1 MSAPTDAEFTPLLGA
16 EPAPGDARSARRTSA
31 RVTALGAAL
40 SVGAVAAIACAG
52 LGGGSAL
59 AALGAP
65 GVVPGA
71 RPAGD
76 TLALHPGDDFWDVVD
91 RGFAETRR
99 QARAAAGA
107 AIGLVRTPVDPN
119 QPSLGSVQLSRDAA
133 ARKAARIEARRAA
146 REEEHKRLAE
156 KRQKER
162 RAARAAS
169 EAMDRKRV
177 RVEARVAA
185 GEEGAGVGENRRED
199 GAPRREE
206 GAPRRVGVGGRVG
219 GHDPLHARDRAM
231 IGQSAQPSNAESS
244 DADALAESSDAD
256 ALAELERV
264 KRDAREN
271 ARAARR
277 EARAHDRA
285 QAAEE
290 AELAELTTDV
300 EALERDASDED
311 VVAANPETLA
321 AAEHQIADRIDA
333 IKKAEEDEALV
344 EAQEE
349 ALAAA
354 IDAPE
359 PGTPERPI
367 VSDPLVERASRVNPA
382 IRAAAAKIENI
393 KKDDPAAIRG
403 DDLTYVAEVE
413 AEEESARRVNPE
425 VLEEDVE
432 RMDAFV
438 QDVADAEEGGGQLSP
453 EEDKAMKKLERVA
466 ARVEQRRTREADKQ
480 EVMMAREDDV
490 ATHPEALRRELERI
504 EIALENVN
512 AARDAGDGVEEAR
525 DLAEAAEALE
535 RAVERNADAVQEGLA
550 ERARRAEQSAER
562 SVMRRAEAAD
572 EEMETLKRVVEDAEV
587 REESDDAAED
597 AETEAELEML
607 QARLDAIRLE
617 EKRALEQARGVEMT
631 PTAERQAMK
640 DAVVGPDVAPAP
652 DSAEEAEAFSVVG
665 PDDVAPAPESAE
677 EAFSASAKA
686 SATKLA
692 DELLKEETSM
702 DELTAELIPT
712 AAEEATIES
721 VEAEAKAIMDDA
733 FNEYAAESDA
743 ADDAS
748 AMDDAAQ
755 YDSSEA
761 SVPSP
766 LTEEDAVDDAFAA
779 AAAATKGKMDDFADA
794 IAVDDSSA
802 VADDSAQYDSSAVA
816 DDSAQYDSS
825 AVADDSA
832 QYDSS
837 AVADD
842 SAQYDSSAVADD
854 SAQYDSSAAAA
865 SADDSA
871 QYDSSAVADDSAQYD
886 SSAVADDS
894 AQYDSS
900 AAAASVDDSAQY
912 DSSAA
917 AASADEQYDSSFA
930 ADAHYDSSAAA
941 ASADEQYD
949 SSFAAVSVDPNE
961 AALEETTAIVMTKAA
976 DASESNVASTTLL
989 VDDEGAKSPA
999 YVPSTID
1006 TTRDI
1011 LDGARAALDGEDVSV
1026 DEDFDR
1032 AAYDVTSRELAK
1044 YAGEIPTGNDVGARA
1059 MEAIVA
1065 EKEAARDANVERDA
1079 WFASTR
1085 ASMGTPDGDA
1095 EATSTSTSRSMSRR
1109 ESADDEVHPAV
1120 AKYGGARAG
1129 GRANRKDDRLGE
1141 FGESKSS
1148 ARRSIPLAERDVV
1161 DAESR
1166 RFLEADRTSLTSAV
1180 EDILGAP
1187 LVRDDADV
1195 LELRRRS
1202 KKMPSSRRPTHADVV
1217 AAATLAAS
1225 ETRAPEFRNAF
1236 GEIPGLLQHVERR
1249 HSKKVARADDMR
1261 YVTYANDAYWPV
1273 ARVLLRSLARN
1284 SPETLTRTTVMLTS
1298 EENMRECAALAERL
1312 GHDCF
1317 LDADVSHVLGE
1328 YVHDDGSQIAGTMA
1342 ADAGL
1347 VAGAMDEE
1355 KAAVRAA
1362 TGKALRV
1369 AWCWRK
1375 VHVVYS
1381 LVKGGFPVT
1390 FLDASTVVLGDLGG
1404 PIRSRLDAGAT
1415 IVTLSDFGG
1424 EKEQETINTG
1434 ILAARPGAATERF
1447 LEQWMELEKDATET
1461 EQAYLT
1467 WDLAPRARATG
1478 MVISALPHDSFPSFL
1493 TFDKRRHISDEAAGW
1508 TSTSER
1514 GGYSVHAA
1522 YCGSIPGKLAFLERV
1537 ENMARFPGKVH
1548 EPSKEE
1554 LEGCDTY
1561 DRDKFLKCGRA
1572 PWDGDC

>member
-1 MSAPTDAEFTPLLGA
+1 M
-16 EPAPGDARSARRTSA
+16 
-31 RVTALGAAL
+31 
-40 SVGAVAAIACAG
+40 
-52 LGGGSAL
+52 
-59 AALGAP
+59 
-65 GVVPGA
+65 
-71 RPAGD
+71 
-76 TLALHPGDDFWDVVD
+76 
-91 RGFAETRR
+91 
-99 QARAAAGA
+99 
-107 AIGLVRTPVDPN
+107 
-119 QPSLGSVQLSRDAA
+119 
-133 ARKAARIEARRAA
+133 
-146 REEEHKRLAE
+146 
-156 KRQKER
+156 
-162 RAARAAS
+162 
-169 EAMDRKRV
+169 
-177 RVEARVAA
+177 
-185 GEEGAGVGENRRED
+185 
-199 GAPRREE
+199 
-206 GAPRRVGVGGRVG
+206 
-219 GHDPLHARDRAM
+219 
-231 IGQSAQPSNAESS
+231 
-244 DADALAESSDAD
+244 
-256 ALAELERV
+256 
-264 KRDAREN
+264 
-271 ARAARR
+271 
-277 EARAHDRA
+277 
-285 QAAEE
+285 
-290 AELAELTTDV
+290 
-300 EALERDASDED
+300 
-311 VVAANPETLA
+311 
-321 AAEHQIADRIDA
+321 
-333 IKKAEEDEALV
+333 
-344 EAQEE
+344 
-349 ALAAA
+349 
-354 IDAPE
+354 
-359 PGTPERPI
+359 
-367 VSDPLVERASRVNPA
+367 
-382 IRAAAAKIENI
+382 
-393 KKDDPAAIRG
+393 
-403 DDLTYVAEVE
+403 
-413 AEEESARRVNPE
+413 
-425 VLEEDVE
+425 
-432 RMDAFV
+432 
-438 QDVADAEEGGGQLSP
+438 
-453 EEDKAMKKLERVA
+453 
-466 ARVEQRRTREADKQ
+466 
-480 EVMMAREDDV
+480 
-490 ATHPEALRRELERI
+490 
-504 EIALENVN
+504 
-512 AARDAGDGVEEAR
+512 
-525 DLAEAAEALE
+525 
-535 RAVERNADAVQEGLA
+535 
-550 ERARRAEQSAER
+550 
-562 SVMRRAEAAD
+562 
-572 EEMETLKRVVEDAEV
+572 
-587 REESDDAAED
+587 
-597 AETEAELEML
+597 
-607 QARLDAIRLE
+607 
-617 EKRALEQARGVEMT
+617 
-631 PTAERQAMK
+631 
-640 DAVVGPDVAPAP
+640 
-652 DSAEEAEAFSVVG
+652 
-665 PDDVAPAPESAE
+665 
-677 EAFSASAKA
+677 
-686 SATKLA
+686 
-692 DELLKEETSM
+692 
-702 DELTAELIPT
+702 
-712 AAEEATIES
+712 
-721 VEAEAKAIMDDA
+721 
-733 FNEYAAESDA
+733 
-743 ADDAS
+743 
-748 AMDDAAQ
+748 
-755 YDSSEA
+755 
-761 SVPSP
+761 
-766 LTEEDAVDDAFAA
+766 
-779 AAAATKGKMDDFADA
+779 
-794 IAVDDSSA
+794 
-802 VADDSAQYDSSAVA
+802 
-816 DDSAQYDSS
+816 
-825 AVADDSA
+825 
-832 QYDSS
+832 
-837 AVADD
+837 
-842 SAQYDSSAVADD
+842 ADD

-865 SADDSA
+865 SA
-871 QYDSSAVADDSAQYD
+871 
-886 SSAVADDS
+886 
-894 AQYDSS
+894 
-900 AAAASVDDSAQY
+900 DDSAQY

-930 ADAHYDSSAAA
+930 ADAH
-941 ASADEQYD
+941 YD

-1011 LDGARAALDGEDVSV
+1011 LDTARAALDGEDVSV

-1032 AAYDVTSRELAK
+1032 AAYDVTLRELAK

-1065 EKEAARDANVERDA
+1065 EKEAARDADVERDG

-1129 GRANRKDDRLGE
+1129 GRANRKDDRLRD

-1187 LVRDDADV
+1187 LVRDDAGV
-1195 LELRRRS
+1195 FGPRRRS
-1202 KKMPSSRRPTHADVV
+1202 KKMSSSRRPTHADVV

-1284 SPETLTRTTVMLTS
+1284 SPETLTRMTVMLTS

-1328 YVHDDGSQIAGTMA
+1328 YVHDDGSQMAGTMA
-1342 ADAGL
+1342 ADVGV
-1347 VAGAMDEE
+1347 VAGAMEEE

-1561 DRDKFLKCGRA
+1561 DREKFLKCGRA